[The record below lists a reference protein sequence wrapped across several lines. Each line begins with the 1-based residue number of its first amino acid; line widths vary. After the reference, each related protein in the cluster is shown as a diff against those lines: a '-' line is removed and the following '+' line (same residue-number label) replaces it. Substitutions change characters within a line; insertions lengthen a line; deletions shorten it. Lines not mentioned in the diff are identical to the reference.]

1 MMHTGSY
8 DILFSESQPE
18 IFLKN
23 LLAVLQAETNLSAVK
38 ASPSLLKILVI
49 DINEVRADS
58 IAQLMHAAGY
68 KSATFTTAL
77 AAFTLFLKGGYIPRA
92 IVLDQEHLPDP
103 LFLQRLIQRTM
114 QLYGFKVPLLRLA
127 PDPISSPPLRQPSQL
142 LNGSFRQPSQPLQE
156 LVSAELQQR
165 TGGIEQIEREK
176 IVLTGQ
182 STGRYQIDTLLG
194 GGLQG
199 SVYQAYD
206 RLREQEVA
214 LKAMQ
219 VSTMPYSVVR
229 TANEDVN
236 LFQQEFELLGMLDHP
251 HILVP
256 LNTSRSYISGSSF
269 VFKTMPYYSERSLG
283 LWLSRRAHKTFTSQ
297 EIVPLIVQL
306 ANALQC
312 AHDHHIL
319 FQNFKLSNIL
329 IRGQTDDIRKLHVIL
344 TDFPVTQDGSFFS
357 KTSDAF
363 SYMAP
368 ERWQGQALPASDQ
381 YALACMAYELL
392 AGRPPFQGQSEFTMR
407 FLHLNMRPQAPV
419 TFSSSLPPAINHV
432 LLQGMA
438 KRPEDRFPTVMA
450 FANALQRYCS

>member
-1 MMHTGSY
+1 MMDTGSY
-8 DILFSESQPE
+8 AILFSESQPE

-23 LLAVLQAETNLSAVK
+23 LLAVLQAETNLSTIKV
-38 ASPSLLKILVI
+38 SPALLKILVI

-58 IAQLMHAAGY
+58 IAQLIHAAGY
-68 KSATFTTAL
+68 RSTTFTTAL
-77 AAFTLFLKGGYIPRA
+77 DAFTLFLKGSYIPRA
-92 IVLDQEHLPDP
+92 IVLDQEHLPDS

-127 PDPISSPPLRQPSQL
+127 PDPISNAP
-142 LNGSFRQPSQPLQE
+142 FRQPSQPLQE
-156 LVSAELQQR
+156 LVPVELQQR
-165 TGGIEQIEREK
+165 TGSIEQIEREK

-194 GGLQG
+194 RGLQG

-219 VSTMPYSVVR
+219 VGTMPYSVVR
-229 TANEDVN
+229 TSSEDVN

-407 FLHLNMRPQAPV
+407 FLHLNMRPQSPV
-419 TFSSSLPPAINHV
+419 TFSSALPPAINHV

-438 KRPEDRFPTVMA
+438 KRPEDRFPSVMA